1 MSLPDKVNELANL
14 PTSLVQA
21 YDSPFRRDTL
31 KKIYVFVCCLI
42 ALASNPA
49 LAQSF
54 PNKPIRLIVGYAAGG
69 GADALARL
77 TATHLTESLGQQ
89 VFVENRAGAGGTLA
103 ADAVAK
109 APADG
114 YTLLFGE
121 TGLLIAP
128 SIYASVPYDPI
139 KSFAPVG
146 SVGVTPLVVVAHP
159 SLPAKNTNE
168 LVALLRANPG
178 KYSYAS
184 PGVGTVHHLAMEL
197 FKKQGNFDF
206 VHVPYKGAAPII
218 PDLIGG
224 QIPLAIL
231 SAPPALVQAKAGKL
245 KAIALTSPGKLV
257 SAPDWPALADTFS
270 GFDASPR
277 LFVLA
282 PAGTPPA
289 IVSRL
294 DNAIKLMLAKS
305 SVQESLIAQ
314 GATAVPASAEELGV
328 FMANEVSKWRV
339 VARSSGATVQ

>member
-1 MSLPDKVNELANL
+1 MTL
-14 PTSLVQA
+14 
-21 YDSPFRRDTL
+21 RRNIM
-31 KKIYVFVCCLI
+31 KKIITFLCCCM
-42 ALASNPA
+42 ALASTST
-49 LAQSF
+49 LAQTY

-77 TATHLTESLGQQ
+77 TATQLSESLGQP
-89 VFVENRAGAGGTLA
+89 VVVENRTGAGGTLA

-128 SIYASVPYDPI
+128 SIYASVPFDPI
-139 KSFAPVG
+139 KSFTPVG
-146 SVGVTPLVVVAHP
+146 SVGTTPLVVVAHP
-159 SLPAKNTNE
+159 SVPAKNTAE
-168 LVALLRANPG
+168 LIALLKANPG

-197 FKKQGNFDF
+197 FKKQGNFDY

-245 KAIALTSPGKLV
+245 RAIALTSPGKLS
-257 SAPDWPALADTFS
+257 SAPDWPALAETFP

-289 IVSRL
+289 VVSRL
-294 DNAIKLMLAKS
+294 DSALKLMLAKPT
-305 SVQESLIAQ
+305 VQETLIAQ
-314 GATAVPASAEELGV
+314 GAMAVPGSAEELGI
-328 FMANEVSKWRV
+328 FMANEVKKWSV
-339 VARSSGATVQ
+339 IARSSGASVQ

>member
-1 MSLPDKVNELANL
+1 M
-14 PTSLVQA
+14 
-21 YDSPFRRDTL
+21 
-31 KKIYVFVCCLI
+31 KKIYAFVCCLI
-42 ALASNPA
+42 AIASMPT
-49 LAQSF
+49 LGQTF
-54 PNKPIRLIVGYAAGG
+54 PNKPIRLIVGFAAGG

-77 TATHLTESLGQQ
+77 TATQLTESLGQQ

-146 SVGVTPLVVVAHP
+146 SVGALPLVVVAHP
-159 SLPAKNTNE
+159 SLPAKNTTE
-168 LVALLRANPG
+168 LVALLKANPG

-224 QIPLAIL
+224 QIPLAII
-231 SAPPALVQAKAGKL
+231 SASPALVQAKAGKL
-245 KAIALTSPGKLV
+245 KAIALTSLGKLS
-257 SAPDWPALADTFS
+257 SAPDWPALADTFP

-289 IVSRL
+289 IISRL
-294 DNAIKLMLAKS
+294 DNAIKLMLTKS
-305 SVQESLIAQ
+305 TVQEALVSQ
-314 GATAVPASAEELGV
+314 GATAVPASSEELGV
-328 FMANEVSKWRV
+328 FMANEVRKWSV
-339 VARSSGATVQ
+339 VAKNSGATAQ